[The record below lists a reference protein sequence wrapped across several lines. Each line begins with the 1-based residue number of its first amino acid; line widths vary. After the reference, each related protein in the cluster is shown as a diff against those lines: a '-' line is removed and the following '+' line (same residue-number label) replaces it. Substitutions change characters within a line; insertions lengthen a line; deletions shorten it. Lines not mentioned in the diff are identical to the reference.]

1 MKENIKKKNIFKMI
15 PAPYKKYI
23 WIALGILVVGLTLMI
38 IFISLHEHRVEITT
52 REARI
57 KDIKAVAQLSSIEI
71 YNDVPIVD
79 TINNKVM
86 FAMQK
91 QKGSIAFDLEKIIID
106 SDGDTVKIILSPEIV
121 NLYESTEP
129 KSWEVLDSKAIGWNR
144 MFRSDEITDKEES
157 ILKGKIK
164 DRAIKQLYSSGVIER
179 ARSEGAL
186 TLQGFMELI
195 YRKPVRIIDPT
206 PKGSDYDKYINSS
219 K

>member
-1 MKENIKKKNIFKMI
+1 MKDNKKKINLFKMI
-15 PAPYKKYI
+15 PTPYRKYV
-23 WIALGILVVGLTLMI
+23 WMTLGIIIIGLTLMI
-38 IFISLHEHRVEITT
+38 VFISLHEHKVEITT

-91 QKGSIAFDLEKIIID
+91 QKGNIAFDLEKIIID
-106 SDGDTVKIILSPEIV
+106 SESDTVKIILSPEIV

-129 KSWEVLDSKAIGWNR
+129 KSWQVLDSKAIGWNS

-164 DRAIKQLYSSGVIER
+164 ERSIKQLYSSGVIER
-179 ARSEGAL
+179 ARSEGAI
-186 TLQGFMELI
+186 TLQGFMELL
-195 YRKPVRIIDPT
+195 YRKPVKIVDPT
-206 PKGSDYDKYINSS
+206 PKGSDYDKYINPS